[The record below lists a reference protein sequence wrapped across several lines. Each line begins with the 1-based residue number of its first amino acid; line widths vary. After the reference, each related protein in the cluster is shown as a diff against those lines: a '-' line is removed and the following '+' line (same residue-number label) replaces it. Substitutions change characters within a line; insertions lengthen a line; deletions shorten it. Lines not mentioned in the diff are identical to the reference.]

1 MTSDP
6 DPDLVFLFFDT
17 GHPAGLRRRRRVR
30 REPAHAGLV
39 RLHGQPTENQLQPAT
54 PGPPRQLR
62 WRLSFGPRTYVLSHP
77 GKNDRRTL
85 VRLAAFGMPDP
96 IQDSELHCPFK

>member
-17 GHPAGLRRRRRVR
+17 GHPAGLRSMPVL
-30 REPAHAGLV
+30 AGLL
-39 RLHGQPTENQLQPAT
+39 RRHGQPTEIKLEPAP
-54 PGPPRQLR
+54 PGAPGLRR